1 MNTEQKYK
9 HSDDFSERKVA
20 SFDPAH
26 RASKIDSDML
36 QFWAQSQLWDEVLD
50 VKPDTKR

>member
-1 MNTEQKYK
+1 MRHGNHTRKPIAMNTEQKYK

-36 QFWAQSQLWDEVLD
+36 QF
-50 VKPDTKR
+50 